1 MAAKKPQSNRKTKS
15 SARVPASQPTSPR
28 LLGKVAVVTGG
39 NRGIGYAVAST
50 LAAEGCSVGNIGRD
64 GPKLAKSAAELRR
77 LVPRRR
83 LQSSD
88 RGIRGIGY
96 AVASALAAEGCS
108 VVITGRDGPKLAK
121 SAAELRRLLPRKS
134 LAHDDNDAQIVAE
147 VCDVRDPDSV
157 ASLFAIVKRRFGK
170 IDLLVNNAGTAQPAV
185 SIEQTSLVIWRDA
198 IDTNLTGLFLCTRAA
213 LPLMHAGAT
222 IINNL
227 SVAARTVF
235 PNFAAYNA
243 SKHGALGF
251 TLSLRDELVPRGI
264 RVVALMPG
272 ATDTDLWQ
280 QFWPDAPRER
290 MVDVESVAQ
299 AVLYS
304 VLLPP
309 NANLSEVVLAP
320 TGGAL

>member
-1 MAAKKPQSNRKTKS
+1 MAAKKPQSKKKTKTRAQES
-15 SARVPASQPTSPR
+15 SRVSGPR

-39 NRGIGYAVAST
+39 SRGIGFAIART
-50 LAAEGCSVGNIGRD
+50 LAS
-64 GPKLAKSAAELRR
+64 
-77 LVPRRR
+77 
-83 LQSSD
+83 
-88 RGIRGIGY
+88 
-96 AVASALAAEGCS
+96 EGCS
-108 VVITGRDGPKLAK
+108 VVITGRDAATLSK
-121 SAAELRRLLPRKS
+121 SAAELRRLLPKQTPARDKS
-134 LAHDDNDAQIVAE
+134 GAQIVAE
-147 VCDVRDPDSV
+147 VCDVRDPYSV
-157 ASLFAIVKRRFGK
+157 ASLFATVKQRLGK
-170 IDLLVNNAGTAQPAV
+170 IDALVNNAGIAQPAV
-185 SIEQTSLVIWRDA
+185 SIEQTSLDIWRNA

-213 LPLMHAGAT
+213 LPVMQSGAT

-251 TLSLRDELVPRGI
+251 TLSLRDELIPRGI

>member
-1 MAAKKPQSNRKTKS
+1 MTAKKPQSKSKTKTSAQES
-15 SARVPASQPTSPR
+15 SRVSGPR

-39 NRGIGYAVAST
+39 SRGIGFAIART
-50 LAAEGCSVGNIGRD
+50 LAS
-64 GPKLAKSAAELRR
+64 
-77 LVPRRR
+77 
-83 LQSSD
+83 
-88 RGIRGIGY
+88 
-96 AVASALAAEGCS
+96 EGCS
-108 VVITGRDGPKLAK
+108 VVITGRDGAALSK
-121 SAAELRRLLPRKS
+121 SAAELRRLLPKKS
-134 LAHDDNDAQIVAE
+134 RAHYNNRAQIVAE
-147 VCDVRDPDSV
+147 VCDVRDADSI
-157 ASLFAIVKRRFGK
+157 AALFAMVKQRLRRL
-170 IDLLVNNAGTAQPAV
+170 DVLVNNAGIAQPAV
-185 SIEQTSLVIWRDA
+185 SIAQTSLEVWRDA

-213 LPLMHAGAT
+213 LPVMQSGAT

-251 TLSLRDELVPRGI
+251 TLSLRDELIPRGI

>member
-1 MAAKKPQSNRKTKS
+1 MAAKKPQSKKKPRTRAQES
-15 SARVPASQPTSPR
+15 SRVSSPR
-28 LLGKVAVVTGG
+28 LLGKVALVTGG
-39 NRGIGYAVAST
+39 SRGIGFAIART
-50 LAAEGCSVGNIGRD
+50 
-64 GPKLAKSAAELRR
+64 
-77 LVPRRR
+77 
-83 LQSSD
+83 
-88 RGIRGIGY
+88 
-96 AVASALAAEGCS
+96 LAAEGCS
-108 VVITGRDGPKLAK
+108 VVITGRDDATLAK
-121 SAAELRRLLPRKS
+121 SAAELSRALPQRPR
-134 LAHDDNDAQIVAE
+134 AHHDNSAQVAAGI
-147 VCDVRDPDSV
+147 CDVRDANSV
-157 ASLFAIVKRRFGK
+157 VSLFSMVTQRFGRL
-170 IDLLVNNAGTAQPAV
+170 DVLVNNAGIAQPAV
-185 SIEQTSLVIWRDA
+185 SIEQTSLDIWRDA

-213 LPLMHAGAT
+213 LPLMQAGAT

-251 TLSLRDELVPRGI
+251 TLSLRDELIPRGI

-272 ATDTDLWQ
+272 ATATDLWQ

-299 AVLYS
+299 AVLYA

-309 NANLSEVVLAP
+309 NANLSEVVLTP

>member
-1 MAAKKPQSNRKTKS
+1 MAAKKPQSHKKTKTGPNEVHPS
-15 SARVPASQPTSPR
+15 SPR
-28 LLGKVAVVTGG
+28 LLGKLAIVTGG
-39 NRGIGYAVAST
+39 SRGIGFAIART
-50 LAAEGCSVGNIGRD
+50 
-64 GPKLAKSAAELRR
+64 
-77 LVPRRR
+77 
-83 LQSSD
+83 
-88 RGIRGIGY
+88 
-96 AVASALAAEGCS
+96 LAAEGCS
-108 VVITGRDGPKLAK
+108 VVITGRDAAKLAK
-121 SAAELRRLLPRKS
+121 SAAELNRLLSQKTR
-134 LAHDDNDAQIVAE
+134 AHQDHGVPVIAE

-157 ASLFAIVKRRFGK
+157 ASLFAMVERRFGK
-170 IDLLVNNAGTAQPAV
+170 IDVLVNNAGIAQPTV
-185 SIEQTSLVIWRDA
+185 SIEDTSIEVWRDA

-213 LPLMHAGAT
+213 LPLLHTGAT

-251 TLSLRDELVPRGI
+251 TLSLREELIPRGI

-290 MVDVESVAQ
+290 MIDVDSVAQ
-299 AVLYS
+299 AVLYA

-309 NANLSEVVLAP
+309 NANLSEIVLTP
-320 TGGAL
+320 SGGAL

>member
-1 MAAKKPQSNRKTKS
+1 MTAKKPQSHRKTGINTQESRSGK
-15 SARVPASQPTSPR
+15 PR
-28 LLGKVAVVTGG
+28 LLGKVAVVTGAS
-39 NRGIGYAVAST
+39 RGIGFAIART
-50 LAAEGCSVGNIGRD
+50 F
-64 GPKLAKSAAELRR
+64 
-77 LVPRRR
+77 
-83 LQSSD
+83 
-88 RGIRGIGY
+88 
-96 AVASALAAEGCS
+96 AAEGCS
-108 VVITGRDGPKLAK
+108 VVITGRDGAKLAR
-121 SAAELRRLLPRKS
+121 SAAELRRLLPKQTS
-134 LAHDDNDAQIVAE
+134 AHDKGGAQIVAE

-157 ASLFAIVKRRFGK
+157 ALLFAMVKQRFGRL
-170 IDLLVNNAGTAQPAV
+170 DLLVNNAGIAQPAV
-185 SIEQTSLVIWRDA
+185 SIEQTSLEVWRAA

-213 LPLMHAGAT
+213 LPLMQAGAI

-251 TLSLRDELVPRGI
+251 TLSLRDELIPRGI

-299 AVLYS
+299 AVLYA

-309 NANLSEVVLAP
+309 NANLSELVLAP
-320 TGGAL
+320 SGGAL

>member
-1 MAAKKPQSNRKTKS
+1 MQ
-15 SARVPASQPTSPR
+15 
-28 LLGKVAVVTGG
+28 
-39 NRGIGYAVAST
+39 
-50 LAAEGCSVGNIGRD
+50 
-64 GPKLAKSAAELRR
+64 
-77 LVPRRR
+77 
-83 LQSSD
+83 
-88 RGIRGIGY
+88 
-96 AVASALAAEGCS
+96 
-108 VVITGRDGPKLAK
+108 
-121 SAAELRRLLPRKS
+121 
-134 LAHDDNDAQIVAE
+134 
-147 VCDVRDPDSV
+147 
-157 ASLFAIVKRRFGK
+157 
-170 IDLLVNNAGTAQPAV
+170 
-185 SIEQTSLVIWRDA
+185 
-198 IDTNLTGLFLCTRAA
+198 
-213 LPLMHAGAT
+213 AGAT

-227 SVAARTVF
+227 SVAARTIF

-251 TLSLRDELVPRGI
+251 TLSLRDELIPRGI

>member
-1 MAAKKPQSNRKTKS
+1 M
-15 SARVPASQPTSPR
+15 
-28 LLGKVAVVTGG
+28 
-39 NRGIGYAVAST
+39 
-50 LAAEGCSVGNIGRD
+50 EGCSLVITGRD
-64 GPKLAKSAAELRR
+64 SSKLSKSAAELRR
-77 LVPRRR
+77 V
-83 LQSSD
+83 
-88 RGIRGIGY
+88 
-96 AVASALAAEGCS
+96 
-108 VVITGRDGPKLAK
+108 
-121 SAAELRRLLPRKS
+121 LPRKS
-134 LAHDDNDAQIVAE
+134 HAHNNGDAQVVAQ

-157 ASLFAIVKRRFGK
+157 ASLFAMVKQRFGK
-170 IDLLVNNAGTAQPAV
+170 IDVLVNNAGTAQPAV
-185 SIEQTSLVIWRDA
+185 SIEQTSLEVWRDA

-213 LPLMHAGAT
+213 LPLMRPGAT

-251 TLSLRDELVPRGI
+251 TLSLRDELIPRGI

-290 MVDVESVAQ
+290 MIDVESVAQ
-299 AVLYS
+299 AALYA

-309 NANLSEVVLAP
+309 NANLSEIVLAP